1 MCYLRECYW
10 FTSILF
16 KIVLRFMLDFS
27 SAMWCYGTI
36 QLACRICWQ
45 SGVECYLIFCASFS
59 LLLCLCCRP
68 IAILVLFLD
77 PDSFALVDA
86 LFYSVGMYVMVL
98 GSYSGKESL
107 PRANRPVIKVTSLI
121 LCVSLP
127 SRFSHAY
134 FFLYSIFILFFL
146 SI

>member
-1 MCYLRECYW
+1 
-10 FTSILF
+10 
-16 KIVLRFMLDFS
+16 MLDFS

-45 SGVECYLIFCASFS
+45 SGVECYLIFCAAFS

-107 PRANRPVIKVTSLI
+107 PRANRPVIKVHKLVDLSAQPDRESMWYMEVVEAFNFFYLQ
-121 LCVSLP
+121 
-127 SRFSHAY
+127 FSAASP
-134 FFLYSIFILFFL
+134 LMKR
-146 SI
+146 